1 MKALY
6 TTKVGD
12 YGLVERPKPVPAADE
27 ALVKVAYSGL
37 CHTDVTIREKG
48 AAHVRYPVIPGHEFA
63 GVVEECGSVVKYIK
77 PGDRVAVHSIIP
89 CGQCPPCRKHQ
100 GYSLCENIDELG
112 SMSDGGFAPY
122 CVVPGRLLVKAPDHL
137 PLSEVA
143 LTEPLANAINAV
155 QSQDIRLG
163 ERVAIIGPGAI
174 GLMAVQVARLA
185 NPSVLVLV
193 GTRDERLTLGKQF
206 GATHTV
212 NIKKEG
218 ALEELKDILDGKGAD
233 VTIECAGTISAVELA
248 QEITAWRGRIAL
260 EGTHDVGDT
269 IKGTV
274 SWSNMMTINGWSSA
288 GFQQA
293 LELIAGGLVK
303 VKPLITHTFPLE
315 EWETAF
321 DMVTKRKSECIKVQF
336 AC

>member
-6 TTKVGD
+6 TTKLGD
-12 YGLVERPKPVPAADE
+12 YGLVERPRPVPAADDV
-27 ALVKVAYSGL
+27 LVKVASSGL
-37 CHTDVTIREKG
+37 CHTDVIIRYDG
-48 AAHVRYPVIPGHEFA
+48 APHVRYPVIPGHEFS
-63 GVVEECGSVVKYIK
+63 GVVEECGTHVKAIK
-77 PGDRVAVHSIIP
+77 PGDRVAVHSILL
-89 CGQCPPCRKHQ
+89 CGQCPPCRKNRGHAF
-100 GYSLCENIDELG
+100 CENIDELG
-112 SMSDGGFAPY
+112 SVSDGGFAPY
-122 CVVPGRLLVKAPDHL
+122 CVVPGRFLIKAPDHL
-137 PLSEVA
+137 SLAEVA
-143 LTEPLANAINAV
+143 MAEPLANAIEAV
-155 QSQDIRLG
+155 QSPDIKLG
-163 ERVAIIGPGAI
+163 ERVVIIGPGAI

-185 NPSVLVLV
+185 HPSVLVLV
-193 GTRDERLTLGKQF
+193 GTWDERLALGKQF

-218 ALEELKDILDGKGAD
+218 ALEKLKEILDGKGAD
-233 VTIECAGTISAVELA
+233 VTIECAGTTSAVALA

-293 LELIAGGLVK
+293 LELIAGGLVN